1 MTEISKFEEYGKYFI
16 IHPFH
21 VDEPIEAEGLLQNLR
36 NVSTDLDVQLV
47 NLDKVAG
54 RKHLYFA
61 ILNSLNAFAKGTN
74 ISRTLAVEFLL
85 YASAQKQISEAIKRM
100 GVDKETRNIAIV
112 AMGGNEQSIR
122 FFVDRLSSFAEYRSD
137 DALLDGFDKGKI
149 NELLSTFK
157 ISEKE
162 LKAMTEK
169 RTPIEETIQKLIIE
183 RMALLPT
190 MI

>member
-1 MTEISKFEEYGKYFI
+1 
-16 IHPFH
+16 
-21 VDEPIEAEGLLQNLR
+21 
-36 NVSTDLDVQLV
+36 
-47 NLDKVAG
+47 
-54 RKHLYFA
+54 
-61 ILNSLNAFAKGTN
+61 
-74 ISRTLAVEFLL
+74 
-85 YASAQKQISEAIKRM
+85 
-100 GVDKETRNIAIV
+100 VDKETQNIAIV

-122 FFVDRLSSFAEYRSD
+122 FFVERLAEYRSD

>member
-1 MTEISKFEEYGKYFI
+1 MTKICKFEEYGKYFL

-74 ISRTLAVEFLL
+74 ISRTLAMEFLL

-122 FFVDRLSSFAEYRSD
+122 FFVERLAEYRSD

>member
-1 MTEISKFEEYGKYFI
+1 MTEISKFEEYGKYFL

-122 FFVDRLSSFAEYRSD
+122 FFVERVSLAEYQSD

-149 NELLSTFK
+149 NELLSTYK

-169 RTPIEETIQKLIIE
+169 RTPIKEIIQKLIIE